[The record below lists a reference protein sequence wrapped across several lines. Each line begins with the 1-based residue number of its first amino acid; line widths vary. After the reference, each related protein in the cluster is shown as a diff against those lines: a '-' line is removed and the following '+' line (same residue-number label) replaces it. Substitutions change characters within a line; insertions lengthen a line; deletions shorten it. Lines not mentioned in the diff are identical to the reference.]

1 MNIPSSKISVSFEFY
16 PPKTEKGEVSLW
28 KTLKI
33 LEKFNPSFVSITCGA
48 GGSKQTKNM
57 KLIKNLSNRKLNVA
71 AHLTCVSA
79 CRDQVN
85 NIAMDFINNG
95 ASQIV
100 ALRGDPPIGAH
111 EYCPHPDG
119 YVNAADLVRGLRN
132 LQTRPIEISVAGYP
146 ETHPDSKN
154 ETEDIDNLKRK
165 VEAGADRIIT
175 QFFFD
180 NELFLKFRDKANASG
195 ISIPIIP
202 GIMPIINL
210 SNIIKMGQKVG
221 TSIPQCLKNKFIG
234 TENDKDAQSLISK
247 DIAAKQIQELMNE
260 GVENFHFFTM
270 NQHELTSYVCN
281 QIGINP
287 SVELY

>member
-1 MNIPSSKISVSFEFY
+1 MNIASSKISVSFEFY
-16 PPKTEKGEVSLW
+16 PPKTDKGEVSLW
-28 KTLKI
+28 NTLKI
-33 LEKFNPSFVSITCGA
+33 LEKFNPSFVSITFGA
-48 GGSKQTKNM
+48 GGSKQIKNI

-71 AHLTCVSA
+71 AHLTCVAAS
-79 CRDQVN
+79 RDQVN
-85 NIAMDFINNG
+85 NIALDFINNG

-111 EYCPHPDG
+111 KYFPHPDG
-119 YVNAADLVRGLRN
+119 YVNAADLVKGLRN

-146 ETHPDSKN
+146 ETHPDSEN
-154 ETEDIDNLKRK
+154 ETLDIDNLKRK

-180 NELFLKFRDKANASG
+180 NELFLKFRDKAFASG

-210 SNIIKMGQKVG
+210 SNLIKMGQKVG
-221 TSIPQCLKNKFIG
+221 ASIPQWLKNQFIG
-234 TENDKDAQSLISK
+234 AENDKDAQSLISK
-247 DIAAKQIQELMNE
+247 DIATKQILELMNE
-260 GVENFHFFTM
+260 GVENFHFYTM

-281 QIGINP
+281 QIGVNP